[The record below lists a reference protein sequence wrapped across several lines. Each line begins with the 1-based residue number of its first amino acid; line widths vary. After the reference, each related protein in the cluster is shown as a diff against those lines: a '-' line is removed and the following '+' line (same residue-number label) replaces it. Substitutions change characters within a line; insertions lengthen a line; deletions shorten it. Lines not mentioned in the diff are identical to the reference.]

1 MAFNTSISGLNAAS
15 ADLNVVGNNIA
26 NSGTAGFKSS
36 RTEFSDV
43 YPVGN
48 VGSGSITIGS
58 GVSIGAVAQQ
68 FTQGNISFTN
78 NALDLAVSG
87 QGFFRMSDNGAVNYT
102 RAGAFHLD
110 GQGYISNTKG
120 NHLTGY
126 QAVNGVITGALG
138 DMQIST
144 ADLTP
149 LATSTMNV
157 GINLNAASGL
167 PLAPTPTSSLTLAG
181 AGVLNTASSPQSTP
195 AFTVYDANGT
205 AIGTAQLQF
214 TWSGA
219 GNVWGV
225 TMIGT
230 GGTSTTT
237 NITTGVTGA
246 TSITWDPDGAGAQ
259 PAAPVSFNVAG
270 LTTNVGAGAL
280 ALTATQVGG
289 GAQGAFNPNNPLSY
303 NNATSTTIYD
313 SLGNTHLASMYYVRT
328 APLSGNSWDA
338 YLYVDGTAVGAANPL
353 TFGPTGAL
361 TSGGVIP
368 GLTYVPV
375 NGASPIVISMDYSVS
390 TQFGSPFG
398 VNSLS
403 QNGYTTG
410 RLSGVEVDADGVLI
424 GRYTNG
430 QTLAQGQVVLANFSN
445 VQGLQPLGDTSWGET
460 STSGAALVG
469 APKTASLGAVQS
481 GGLEDSNVNLT
492 EQLVK
497 LIVAQRNF
505 QANAQ
510 SITAENTITQ
520 TIINIR

>member
-36 RTEFSDV
+36 RTEFADV

-58 GVSIGAVAQQ
+58 GVNIAAVAQQ

-78 NALDLAVSG
+78 NSLDLAVSG
-87 QGFFRMSDNGAVNYT
+87 QGFFRMSDNGAINYT

-110 GQGYISNTKG
+110 GQGFISNTKG
-120 NHLTGY
+120 DHLTGY

-149 LATSTMNV
+149 LATSNMNV
-157 GINLNAASGL
+157 GINLNAAAAL
-167 PLAPTPTSSLTLAG
+167 PLAPTPTTSLTIG
-181 AGVLNTASSPQSTP
+181 GSGVLNTATSPHTTA
-195 AFTVYDANGT
+195 AFTVYDRNGVADPT
-205 AIGTAQLQF
+205 ATLTF
-214 TWSGA
+214 TSGG
-219 GNVWGV
+219 GNVWAV
-225 TMIGT
+225 QLNTAAGT
-230 GGTSTTT
+230 AAPI
-237 NITTGVTGA
+237 NITTGTTGA

-259 PAAPVSFNVAG
+259 ASVAVVFDASG
-270 LTTNVGAGAL
+270 LTTAGAGAFNT
-280 ALTATQVGG
+280 TATQVGG
-289 GAQGAFNPNNPLSY
+289 GAQGAFNPSNPLSY

-328 APLSGNSWDA
+328 APLSGNTWDA
-338 YLYVDGTAVGAANPL
+338 YLYVDGTAVGGANTL
-353 TFGPTGAL
+353 TFGQTGAL
-361 TSGGVIP
+361 TAGGTIT
-368 GLTYVPV
+368 GLTYTPT
-375 NGASPIVISMDYSVS
+375 NGAAPIVIDMDYTVS

-403 QNGYTTG
+403 QDGYTTG
-410 RLSGVEVDADGVLI
+410 RLSGVEVDAQGVLI

-445 VQGLQPLGDTSWGET
+445 VQGLQPLGDTSWSET

>member
-36 RTEFSDV
+36 RTEFADV

-87 QGFFRMSDNGAVNYT
+87 QGFFRMSDNGAISYT
-102 RAGAFHLD
+102 RAGALHLD
-110 GQGYISNTKG
+110 GQGYLTNSKDH
-120 NHLTGY
+120 HLTGF
-126 QAVNGVITGALG
+126 QAVNGVVTGALG
-138 DMQIST
+138 DLQIST
-144 ADLTP
+144 ADIAP
-149 LATSTMNV
+149 IATSSMTV
-157 GINLNAASGL
+157 GVNLNAA
-167 PLAPTPTSSLTLAG
+167 AG
-181 AGVLNTASSPQSTP
+181 
-195 AFTVYDANGT
+195 
-205 AIGTAQLQF
+205 I
-214 TWSGA
+214 
-219 GNVWGV
+219 
-225 TMIGT
+225 
-230 GGTSTTT
+230 
-237 NITTGVTGA
+237 
-246 TSITWDPDGAGAQ
+246 
-259 PAAPVSFNVAG
+259 PVP
-270 LTTNVGAGAL
+270 
-280 ALTATQVGG
+280 
-289 GAQGAFNPNNPLSY
+289 AFNPADPSSY

-313 SLGNTHLASMYYVRT
+313 SLGNTHLASMYYRHT
-328 APLSGNSWDA
+328 AANTWA
-338 YLYVDGTAVGAANPL
+338 TYLYIDGAAVDGPDTL
-353 TFGPTGAL
+353 TFSATGAL
-361 TSGGVIP
+361 TAGSPIASP
-368 GLTYVPV
+368 AYNPA
-375 NGASPIVISMDYSVS
+375 NGANNITLTLNYGSS

-403 QNGYTTG
+403 QNGNTTG

-430 QTLAQGQVVLANFSN
+430 QTLAQGQVVLSNFSN

-520 TIINIR
+520 TVINIR